1 MCINEILIFRTALTE
16 ASTKVRG
23 KVKTVCTSERISAV
37 AHYGRPLV
45 RYQKKE
51 EGSRSVNSTELKRF
65 LDKIKFLKKIMRI
78 RQNGPLNI
86 FVRFLFMRSN
96 ISAVYNW
103 WIGLVDWT
111 SGLDYWT
118 DLFSSETQI

>member
-1 MCINEILIFRTALTE
+1 M
-16 ASTKVRG
+16 
-23 KVKTVCTSERISAV
+23 CTSERISAV
-37 AHYGRPLV
+37 ARYGRPLV

-51 EGSRSVNSTELKRF
+51 EGSRSVNSTKLKRF

-96 ISAVYNW
+96 VSAVYNW
-103 WIGLVDWT
+103 WTGLVDWT